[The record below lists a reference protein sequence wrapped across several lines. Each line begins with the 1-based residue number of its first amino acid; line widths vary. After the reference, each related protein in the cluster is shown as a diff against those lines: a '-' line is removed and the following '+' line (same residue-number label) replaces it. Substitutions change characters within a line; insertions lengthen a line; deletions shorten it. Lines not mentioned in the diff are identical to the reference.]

1 MTEEKE
7 KNTGKSV
14 VEGVNK
20 SDRESSEPEKTEQVE
35 EHGLELFGDYEL
47 YDIIQDEIE
56 RAGGFN
62 VYNSPGH
69 IAFFELAKRSGW
81 KI

>member
-1 MTEEKE
+1 MSKKQE
-7 KNTGKSV
+7 KNTAKSA

-20 SDRESSEPEKTEQVE
+20 SDRESSEPEKPEQKE
-35 EHGLELFGDYEL
+35 KHGLECFGDEEL
-47 YDIIQDEIE
+47 CDIVREELD
-56 RAGGFN
+56 RVGNFN
-62 VYNSPGH
+62 LYNSPGH